1 MKPKTRFR
9 GPLAAALTK
18 VYPNQEPSVIVRSL
32 ANGFLNEIGLKCA
45 GPPFDPFM
53 CARSSGLQIEYGGI
67 QAEAVFCDDK
77 KTEPKIIVKSRPATV
92 TESYWRRLNFTLAH
106 ELGHYV
112 IRSTLAGFFPASRF
126 KDHDAEEEFLCN
138 LFAEELLMPTG
149 VIAQDL
155 RNSGL
160 DPDSLILLTHKYRVS
175 LRCLLCR
182 ITRFGR
188 GNVVSAIWTNANGG
202 FNASWASPTPYKRM
216 ILCDT
221 GKTTV
226 ERAFLSK
233 EPQSGRDDLMLDGK
247 RMKWLSVSKLLG
259 GSTEVLTVMRRK
271 TDLPYSFLPLTHP
284 DSDHG
289 GSPKM
294 NFGIPTQ
301 PMLPFGN

>member
-1 MKPKTRFR
+1 MKPKLRFR

-18 VYPNQEPSVIVRSL
+18 VYPNQQPTIIVRSL
-32 ANGFLNEIGLKCA
+32 ASGFLKETGLKCA
-45 GPPFDPFM
+45 GPPFDPFL
-53 CARSSGLQIEYGGI
+53 CAKASGLQIEYGGI
-67 QAEAVFCDDK
+67 QAEAVFFDDK
-77 KTEPKIIVKSRPATV
+77 KNQPKIIVKSRPATV

-106 ELGHYV
+106 ELGHFV

-126 KDHDAEEEFLCN
+126 KDHDSEEEFLCN
-138 LFAEELLMPTG
+138 LFAEELLMPSG

-155 RNSGL
+155 RNTGL
-160 DPDSLILLTHKYRVS
+160 DPGSLIELTHKYRVS

-188 GNVVSAIWTNANGG
+188 GNVVSAIWTNTNGG
-202 FNASWASPTPYKRM
+202 YSASWASPNPYRRM

-226 ERAFLSK
+226 ERAFSSN
-233 EPQSGRDDLMLDGK
+233 ETQSGRDDLMLDGK

-271 TDLPYSFLPLTHP
+271 SDLPYSFLPVTRL
-284 DSDHG
+284 DSNQIQLREIK
-289 GSPKM
+289 SS
-294 NFGIPTQ
+294 IATQ
-301 PMLPFGN
+301 PLLPFGN